1 MIRLAQRRSRL
12 SKGGMLTRES
22 DEIVGC
28 GPMSRRYI
36 ASTVPASLVLIS
48 GWLGGVNCF
57 CSRVSA
63 DIGRAGSL
71 RGRPRLRPLVRRRS
85 KGCDEEPGN
94 KGQQPPHGPLRGGP
108 CATAWAT
115 QLGKAGVTDDEVD
128 LTEGFG
134 GAAER
139 LHSVIL

>member
-1 MIRLAQRRSRL
+1 MLA
-12 SKGGMLTRES
+12 RES

-94 KGQQPPHGPLRGGP
+94 KGQHSHRMARYGAVLVPRRGRYSV
-108 CATAWAT
+108 
-115 QLGKAGVTDDEVD
+115 GKAGVTDDEVD

>member
-1 MIRLAQRRSRL
+1 MLA
-12 SKGGMLTRES
+12 RES

-94 KGQQPPHGPLRGGP
+94 KGQQPPHGPYGAVLVPRRGRRS
-108 CATAWAT
+108 
-115 QLGKAGVTDDEVD
+115 LGRPAL
-128 LTEGFG
+128 LTT
-134 GAAER
+134 R
-139 LHSVIL
+139 SI